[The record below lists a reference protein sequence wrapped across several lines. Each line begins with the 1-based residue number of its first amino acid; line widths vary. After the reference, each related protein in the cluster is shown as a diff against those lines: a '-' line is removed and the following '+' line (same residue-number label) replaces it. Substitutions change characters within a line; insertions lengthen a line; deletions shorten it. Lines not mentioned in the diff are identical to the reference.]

1 MAQPFVRVDVWT
13 LPAADPILT
22 AYADAVAAMK
32 AKPATDPT
40 SWAYQAA
47 IHGTYAA
54 HPLAGWNQCRHG
66 SWWFVAWHRMF
77 LYFFERIVR
86 AQVIANGGPNTWALP
101 YWNYD
106 GGSGHNALPKAFRNP
121 TLPAARPTPSTLI
134 ATRGSTPA
142 GAWRRR
148 SHHPPSP

>member
-13 LPAADPILT
+13 LPATDPILT
-22 AYADAVAAMK
+22 AYADAVSAMK

-47 IHGTYAA
+47 IHGTQVG
-54 HPLAGWNQCRHG
+54 HPLPGWNQCRHG

-86 AQVIANGGPNTWALP
+86 AQVIANGGPQTW
-101 YWNYD
+101 
-106 GGSGHNALPKAFRNP
+106 
-121 TLPAARPTPSTLI
+121 
-134 ATRGSTPA
+134 
-142 GAWRRR
+142 
-148 SHHPPSP
+148 